1 MNMSV
6 CCSEQQNTHELPCM
20 YPWWKLGIFHEF
32 TLFPCQHYTSCPWGH
47 AVRAAGLQ
55 FRWARNDAD
64 VRLRPSTDICSQ
76 IAGKHWSESSSICRG
91 QRWLAGKILWQKHS
105 LWVATSPPPP
115 TITTQWSSIS
125 WPCRPDVFF
134 LRAPPRDL
142 FKRNSSAFLFLQPA
156 WSHVILSRMGA
167 AQPRPPL
174 PLSSHLISPLA

>member
-76 IAGKHWSESSSICRG
+76 IAGKTLVRKQQHLSWSKVTSWQNFVAEAFSLGSHLPAPTYHHYTVELHQLTLPAWCFLSESTSQGS
-91 QRWLAGKILWQKHS
+91 LQKE
-105 LWVATSPPPP
+105 
-115 TITTQWSSIS
+115 
-125 WPCRPDVFF
+125 F
-134 LRAPPRDL
+134 
-142 FKRNSSAFLFLQPA
+142 
-156 WSHVILSRMGA
+156 
-167 AQPRPPL
+167 
-174 PLSSHLISPLA
+174 